1 MDRHSNIELLL
12 KIKNYPH
19 HLLYKDS
26 GSKLRIIQLSNYLI
40 TESVA
45 NEKVNM
51 LPVLSNLLEEM
62 FEMFEEHSK
71 RKNSSRIKI
80 AYNFL
85 LSKDPIYSDVT
96 L

>member
-1 MDRHSNIELLL
+1 MELLL

-26 GSKLRIIQLSNYLI
+26 GSKLPIIQLSNYLI

-62 FEMFEEHSK
+62 FEEHSK
-71 RKNSSRIKI
+71 RKNSSRIEI

>member
-26 GSKLRIIQLSNYLI
+26 GSKLCIQFSHYLI

-62 FEMFEEHSK
+62 FEKHSK
-71 RKNSSRIKI
+71 SKNSSRIEI
-80 AYNFL
+80 AYNIL
-85 LSKDPIYSDVT
+85 LSKDPIYSNFT